1 MFKRE
6 LKINLKSSIL
16 WTFILCAIFLV
27 VFLIYPSLTIS
38 DNMKM
43 IDDLIKVFPEDII
56 KSFNMDI
63 SSISTAFGWLQTE
76 GLIFIYLV
84 TGAFAAILGSNLI
97 LKEEDDKTIEYL
109 NSLPVTRTKIVLSK
123 ISAGLI
129 YITAMVLFIGI
140 FNYIGLTVNEDI
152 NDKTFFYLSLSP
164 LITSLVIFSLSMF
177 IATFTNKTKTMVG
190 ISLGIVFGSY
200 ILNILSTISESIEFL
215 KYFSIFTLADTR
227 NIIVDSSLNPIML
240 FISLSLTI
248 MFLVLTFI
256 KYNKKELV

>member
-6 LKINLKSSIL
+6 IKINFKSFIL
-16 WTFILCAIFLV
+16 WTFILCAVFLV
-27 VFLIYPSLTIS
+27 VFLIYPHLVKS

-43 IDDLIKVFPEDII
+43 MDELLTIFPEDVL

-63 SSISTAFGWLQTE
+63 SSVSTAFGWLQTE
-76 GLIFIYLV
+76 GLIFIYLI
-84 TGAFAAILGSNLI
+84 TGTFSAILGSNLI

-109 NSLPVTRTKIVLSK
+109 NSFPITRTKIALFK

-129 YITAMVLFIGI
+129 YIIAMVLFIGI
-140 FNYIGLTVNEDI
+140 FNYIGLISSEDI
-152 NDKTFFYLSLSP
+152 NEKTFFYLSLSP

-177 IATFTNKTKTMVG
+177 ISTFSSKTKIMIG

-215 KYFSIFTLADTR
+215 KYLSIFTLADTR
-227 NIIVDSSLNPIML
+227 NIIINSSFNPVML

-248 MFLVLTFI
+248 MFLVLTII